1 MNKLLAVLIASAAA
15 MSATQAQTTTAPRA
29 YVGAGIASADHEFK
43 QSGATNVDT
52 EGYKAS
58 GKLFGGYDFNQNWGV
73 EAGYTD
79 FRKSDVNYSIGGV
92 NTRGETDGHAV
103 YLAAKA
109 TLPVN
114 EQFSVYGKLGAA
126 RTKSELE
133 MLNAAQNMSRSKTEA
148 YGALGAEYKL
158 NQNVSLVGEYER
170 YGKSKDFGAKAD
182 VLTIG
187 AKYAF

>member
-1 MNKLLAVLIASAAA
+1 MKKLIVALIASAAA
-15 MSATQAQTTTAPRA
+15 MSAAQAQTTAPRA
-29 YVGAGIASADHEFK
+29 YVGAGVASADHEFK
-43 QSGATNVDT
+43 MPGATNVDT

-58 GKLFGGYDFNQNWGV
+58 GKIFGGYEFNQNWGV

-79 FRKSDVNYSIGGV
+79 FRKSDVSYSIGGV
-92 NTRGETDGHAV
+92 NNRGETDGHAF

-133 MLNAAQNMSRSKTEA
+133 LINASQNMSRSKTEA

-158 NQNVSLVGEYER
+158 NENVSLIGEYER

-182 VLTIG
+182 VWTIG

>member
-1 MNKLLAVLIASAAA
+1 MKSLIVALIASAAA
-15 MSATQAQTTTAPRA
+15 MSAAQAQTTAPRA
-29 YVGAGIASADHEFK
+29 YIGAGVASADHEFK
-43 QSGATNVDT
+43 RSGATNIDT

-58 GKLFGGYDFNQNWGV
+58 GKIFGGYDFNQNWGV

-79 FRKSDVNYSIGGV
+79 FRKADVNYRIGGV
-92 NTRGETDGHAV
+92 TQRGESEGHAV

-133 MLNAAQNMSRSKTEA
+133 MINASQNMSRSKTEA
-148 YGALGAEYKL
+148 YGALGVEYKL

-170 YGKSKDFGAKAD
+170 YGKSKDFGAEAD
-182 VLTIG
+182 VWTIG

>member
-1 MNKLLAVLIASAAA
+1 MKKLIVALIASAAA
-15 MSATQAQTTTAPRA
+15 MSAAQAQTTGAPRA
-29 YVGAGIASADHEFK
+29 YVGAGIASADHDFK
-43 QSGATNVDT
+43 MSGATNVDT

-58 GKLFGGYDFNQNWGV
+58 GKIFGGYDFNQTWGV

-79 FRKSDVNYSIGGV
+79 FRKSDLSYSIGGV
-92 NTRGETDGHAV
+92 NNRAETDGHAF
-103 YLAAKA
+103 YLAGKA
-109 TLPVN
+109 TLPVS
-114 EQFSVYGKLGAA
+114 EQFSVYGKLGAT
-126 RTKSELE
+126 RVKSELE
-133 MLNAAQNMSRSKTEA
+133 TINASMSRSKTEA
-148 YGALGAEYKL
+148 YGAVGAEYKL

>member
-1 MNKLLAVLIASAAA
+1 MKKLIVALIASAAA
-15 MSATQAQTTTAPRA
+15 MSAAQAQTTTAPRA
-29 YVGAGIASADHEFK
+29 YLGAGIASADHDFK
-43 QSGATNVDT
+43 MSGATNVDT

-58 GKLFGGYDFNQNWGV
+58 GKIFGGYEFDQTWGV

-92 NTRGETDGHAV
+92 NNRGETKGHAY

-114 EQFSVYGKLGAA
+114 EQFSVYGKLGAT
-126 RTKSELE
+126 RVKSELE
-133 MLNAAQNMSRSKTEA
+133 TLNAAQNMSRSKTEA

-158 NQNVSLVGEYER
+158 NQNVSLIGEYER

-182 VLTIG
+182 VFTIG

>member
-1 MNKLLAVLIASAAA
+1 MKKLIVALIASVAA
-15 MSATQAQTTTAPRA
+15 MSAAQAQTTAPRA
-29 YVGAGIASADHEFK
+29 YVGAGVASADHDFK
-43 QSGATNVDT
+43 MSGATNVDT

-58 GKLFGGYDFNQNWGV
+58 GKIFGGYEFDQNWAV

-79 FRKSDVNYSIGGV
+79 FRKADVNYSIGGV
-92 NTRGETDGHAV
+92 NNRGKTDGHAY

-133 MLNAAQNMSRSKTEA
+133 LINASQNMSRSKTEA

-158 NQNVSLVGEYER
+158 NQNVSLIGEYER

-182 VLTIG
+182 VWTIG

>member
-1 MNKLLAVLIASAAA
+1 MKKLIVALIASAAA
-15 MSATQAQTTTAPRA
+15 MSAAQAQTTAPRA
-29 YVGAGIASADHEFK
+29 YVGAGVASADHEFK
-43 QSGATNVDT
+43 MSGATNVDT

-58 GKLFGGYDFNQNWGV
+58 GKIFGGYEFNQNWGV

-79 FRKSDVNYSIGGV
+79 FRKSDVSYSIGGV
-92 NTRGETDGHAV
+92 NNRGETEGHAF

-133 MLNAAQNMSRSKTEA
+133 LINASQMSRSKTEA

-158 NQNVSLVGEYER
+158 NQNVSLIGEYER

-182 VLTIG
+182 VWTIG

>member
-1 MNKLLAVLIASAAA
+1 MKKLIVALIASAAA
-15 MSATQAQTTTAPRA
+15 MSAAQAQTTAPRA
-29 YVGAGIASADHEFK
+29 YVGAGVASADHEFK
-43 QSGATNVDT
+43 MSGATNVDT

-58 GKLFGGYDFNQNWGV
+58 GKIFGGYEFNQNWGV

-79 FRKSDVNYSIGGV
+79 FRKSDVSYSIGGV
-92 NTRGETDGHAV
+92 NNRGETDGHAF

-133 MLNAAQNMSRSKTEA
+133 LINASQNMSRSKTEA

-158 NQNVSLVGEYER
+158 NENVSLIGEYER

-182 VLTIG
+182 VWTIG

>member
-1 MNKLLAVLIASAAA
+1 MNKIIVALIASVAA
-15 MSATQAQTTTAPRA
+15 MSAAQAQTTTAPRA

-43 QSGATNVDT
+43 RAGASNVGT

-58 GKLFGGYDFNQNWGV
+58 GKLFGGYEFNQTWGV
-73 EAGYTD
+73 EGGYTD

-92 NTRGETDGHAV
+92 NNRGETDGHAF

-114 EQFSVYGKLGAA
+114 EQFSVYGKLGAT

-133 MLNAAQNMSRSKTEA
+133 TLNAAQNMSRSKTEG
-148 YGALGAEYKL
+148 YGAVGAEYRL
-158 NQNVSLVGEYER
+158 NGNVSLVGEYER

>member
-1 MNKLLAVLIASAAA
+1 MKKLIVALIASAAA
-15 MSATQAQTTTAPRA
+15 MSAAQAQTTAAPRG
-29 YVGAGIASADHEFK
+29 YVGAGIASADHDFK
-43 QSGATNVDT
+43 MSGATNVDT
-52 EGYKAS
+52 EGHKAS

-79 FRKSDVNYSIGGV
+79 FRKSDVNYSIGSV
-92 NTRGETDGHAV
+92 NNRGETDGRAL

-114 EQFSVYGKLGAA
+114 EQFSVYGKLGAT
-126 RTKSELE
+126 RIKNELE
-133 MLNAAQNMSRSKTEA
+133 VVNASISRSKTEA
-148 YGALGAEYKL
+148 YGAVGAEYKL
-158 NQNVSLVGEYER
+158 NGNVSLIGEYER

>member
-1 MNKLLAVLIASAAA
+1 MKKLLVVLIASAAA
-15 MSATQAQTTTAPRA
+15 MSAAQAQSTSAPRA
-29 YVGAGIASADHEFK
+29 YVGAGIASADHDFK
-43 QSGATNVDT
+43 QSGASNVDT
-52 EGYKAS
+52 DGWKAS
-58 GKLFGGYDFNQNWGV
+58 GKIFGGYDFNQTWGV

-79 FRKSDVNYSIGGV
+79 FAKSDVNYSIGGV
-92 NTRGETDGHAV
+92 NRRGETDGHAFYV
-103 YLAAKA
+103 AGKA

-114 EQFSVYGKLGAA
+114 EQFSVYGKLGAT
-126 RTKSELE
+126 RIKNELE
-133 MLNAAQNMSRSKTEA
+133 IVNASMSRSKTEA
-148 YGALGAEYKL
+148 YGAVGAEYKL

>member
-1 MNKLLAVLIASAAA
+1 MKKLIVALIASAAA
-15 MSATQAQTTTAPRA
+15 MSAAQAQTTTAPRA

-43 QSGATNVDT
+43 RSGATNIDT

-58 GKLFGGYDFNQNWGV
+58 GKLFAGYEFNQNWGV
-73 EAGYTD
+73 EAGWTD

-92 NTRGETDGHAV
+92 NTRGETDGRAL

-133 MLNAAQNMSRSKTEA
+133 TLNAAQNMSRSKTEA

-182 VLTIG
+182 VFTIG
-187 AKYAF
+187 AKYMF